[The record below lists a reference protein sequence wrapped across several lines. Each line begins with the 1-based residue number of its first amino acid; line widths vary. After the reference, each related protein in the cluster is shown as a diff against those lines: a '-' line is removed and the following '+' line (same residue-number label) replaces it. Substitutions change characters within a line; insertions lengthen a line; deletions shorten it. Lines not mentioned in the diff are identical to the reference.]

1 MANQSTFTIMRMPT
15 GKSRILLVL
24 LIVYIVLDFLLTP
37 PAGLETRDPALV
49 TSVGLVVLGLL
60 FIGLALGVVSIILLF
75 YRPRRTRILAVV
87 AGIFFLPAFLTEQA
101 GDFSSLR
108 PPVAIETV
116 EILQALVSIIMIIV
130 ALSVYRQKTA
140 PPDMSRTP
148 SSP

>member
-1 MANQSTFTIMRMPT
+1 MRVPA

-24 LIVYIVLDFLLTP
+24 LILYVILDFLLTP

-49 TSVGLVVLGLL
+49 TSLGLAVLGLL
-60 FIGLALGVVSIILLF
+60 FLGLALGIISIVLLF
-75 YRPRRTRILAVV
+75 YKPGRWPILTIV
-87 AGIFFLPAFLTEQA
+87 AGIFFLPAFITEQA
-101 GDFSSLR
+101 GSFSALR

-116 EILQALVSIIMIIV
+116 EILQALVSIIMTIV

-148 SSP
+148 SSA